1 MFVRTVSV
9 LPETEKQN
17 LCLEEEYPLL
27 AGPGLIP
34 AAGQAAF
41 EPSTKNGMRLTL
53 VILSLIHI

>member
-1 MFVRTVSV
+1 MFVSTVSV

-17 LCLEEEYPLL
+17 LCLEEEYPLSV
-27 AGPGLIP
+27 GSGLIP

-53 VILSLIHI
+53 VII